1 METKFECIHLTKEYR
16 VVASGDQVNTISFRL
31 TSPPPNE
38 WLDQLKLLMPTYPY
52 PIQVKYD
59 YIAIDLP
66 SKHQFEQ
73 TKLDELKSLIK
84 NVNTNYRHSLEEHDK
99 KAEASKEQARKGEEQ
114 LELIKSKIQ
123 NLNFDK

>member
-1 METKFECIHLTKEYR
+1 METKFECIHLTKEYK

-38 WLDQLKLLMPTYPY
+38 WLDQLKLLKHKYPY

-59 YIAIDLP
+59 YIVIELP
-66 SKHQFEQ
+66 STHQFEQ
-73 TKLDELKSLIK
+73 TKLDILKSLIK
-84 NVNTNYRHSLEEHDK
+84 NVNTNYRHSLEEHNK
-99 KAEASKEQARKGEEQ
+99 KVEASKEQARKGEEQ
-114 LELIKSKIQ
+114 LELIKSKIK